1 MAQDIKTLKETRS
14 LLNEIKS
21 TLTDVNEGYKNI
33 NRSQNKGLQDYKKIL
48 ESLLKSGELDRRNI
62 AKRGDLIKQL
72 VDGNV
77 DLTNIASKR
86 AEIQKKMDRAATRGW
101 KKAEKGYKVDLN
113 ILDSAESRLKTQEL
127 TEASLSAADDLT
139 GGMASKAKEFVNV
152 MKANPLIAILTISVA
167 ILKSFSD
174 NLDKIGEKFGAI
186 GVKDFSQDL
195 MAADAEM
202 AKLGY
207 DTGTAADMAEKL
219 SSEFGI
225 GFKEAIKLTPEI
237 ADMSKALGMSTDEGT
252 ALIGILGE
260 ISNLSAE
267 ESIEL
272 AKQTELLAKANGVAP
287 GAVMRDIAASSE
299 TMAKFTM
306 DGGKNIMRAAIQAKK
321 LGTSLDKVAGIMDG
335 MLDFQSSIEAE
346 MNASVMIGRQLNY
359 QKARELALN
368 NDIVGAMSE
377 IVSQLGSEEEFNKLN
392 ALQRKALADSIGVGV
407 DELAKFVGK
416 EKESVTLAGELGKQ
430 PGFEELVGEE
440 ALSSM
445 AQMMGTLKSI
455 GAVLVKTLGPP
466 LNMIIGLFAGF
477 LSIIDDTIGVMPVL
491 IGLLTAWGTV
501 STINAVKAAGSV
513 AAFASQA
520 IAKVWSAMATMTGL
534 TGGFGAPAAIALGAG
549 MVATILS
556 SIAMAKSVGDMISP
570 AGGKT
575 VVSTK
580 EGGLFEMSKNDDLV
594 AGPGIAGTGGGVNI
608 QPVVEAIGSLN
619 IQLESLKSENIQLR
633 TDMKSYFGFGGTVAT
648 KVGRETVKGIERSTL
663 AT

>member
-33 NRSQNKGLQDYKKIL
+33 NRSQKKGLQDYEKIL
-48 ESLLKSGELDRRNI
+48 ESLIKSGELDRRNI

-101 KKAEKGYKVDLN
+101 KKAEKGYKVDLD

-321 LGTSLDKVAGIMDG
+321 LGTSLDKVAGIMDS
-335 MLDFQSSIEAE
+335 MLDLQSSIEAE

-430 PGFEELVGEE
+430 PGFEELVGKE

-445 AQMMGTLKSI
+445 AQTLGTLKSI
-455 GAVLVKTLGPP
+455 GAELVNVIGPILNVIVDAVNLILIPFIFIADLVGKVTGAFANWANQLGPVSYLLKGIAYVMVLLAGYGAYAALSMIP
-466 LNMIIGLFAGF
+466 VVGPVLGAIAAAAIIG
-477 LSIIDDTIGVMPVL
+477 
-491 IGLLTAWGTV
+491 
-501 STINAVKAAGSV
+501 K
-513 AAFASQA
+513 
-520 IAKVWSAMATMTGL
+520 
-534 TGGFGAPAAIALGAG
+534 GFGAISKA
-549 MVATILS
+549 
-556 SIAMAKSVGDMISP
+556 GDMISP
-570 AGGKT
+570 AKGKT
-575 VVSTK
+575 QVSTK

-648 KVGRETVKGIERSTL
+648 KVGRETVKGIERATL